1 MNFRLKDL
9 YRSRVSKPL
18 REDAFRFVSSLQEDQ
33 RILGDDLLGTIAHVV
48 ALREAGILGVEA
60 KSILE
65 ALIDLFG
72 KALRGELKLE
82 GKFEDV
88 HEFIENA
95 VIQRLGV
102 EIGGRMH
109 TGRSRNDQ
117 VALAVRL
124 RTREEINRTSELL
137 LSLAHSLLKR
147 AEETADLPFPLYTH
161 TQQAQIGTL
170 GHYFLSKFDEL
181 MEDFERLSDCYR
193 RVNLCPLGACA
204 IGGTSFPLQRE
215 KVAELLGFDG
225 LVENSICAVSSRS
238 FILETASVL
247 SIIMNDLSRIA
258 EDLILWSTEEFG
270 YLSISEEFASTS
282 SVMPQKVNPC
292 TLELIRAR
300 AAEVQG
306 VCSGLFSTLKGLVT
320 GYNRDLQETKP
331 QLWHCFNLTEE
342 SLRVMEGV
350 ISTLEIDREKCVE
363 AAQKSYA
370 VALDLAEALVR
381 EKGLPFRQAHM
392 IVGRVVRRAFESHR
406 RLSEISPHELEEEAA
421 VIGAQIKVDAEFIK
435 KYTNPIA
442 SLQARKSRGS
452 PNPAEVRRMLAD
464 RQQVL
469 ERAKELLSDR
479 EERVVKALSNLL
491 AKAGIEPS
499 GISVR

>member
-1 MNFRLKDL
+1 MKDL
-9 YRSRVSKPL
+9 YRGRVSKPM
-18 REDAFRFVSSLQEDQ
+18 REDAFQFVSSLQEDQ
-33 RILGDDLLGTIAHVV
+33 RILIDDLLGTVAHVV
-48 ALREAGILGVEA
+48 ALREAGILGTEA
-60 KSILE
+60 GKILE
-65 ALIDLFG
+65 VLIDLFG
-72 KALRGELKLE
+72 KTLAGELRLE

-88 HEFIENA
+88 HEFIESA
-95 VIQRLGV
+95 VVQRLGMEV
-102 EIGGRMH
+102 GGKMH

-137 LSLAHSLLKR
+137 LSLARSLLKR
-147 AEETADLPFPLYTH
+147 AGETAELPFPLYTH
-161 TQQAQIGTL
+161 TQQAQVGTL

-193 RVNLCPLGACA
+193 RANLCPLGACA

-225 LVENSICAVSSRS
+225 LVENSVQAVSSRA
-238 FILETASVL
+238 FMLETASVL
-247 SIIMNDLSRIA
+247 SILMSDLSRLA
-258 EDLILWSTEEFG
+258 EDLILWSTEEFR
-270 YLSISEEFASTS
+270 YISISEEFASTS

-292 TLELIRAR
+292 TLELVRAR
-300 AAEVQG
+300 AAEVAG
-306 VCSGLFSTLKGLVT
+306 ICSGLFSTLKGLIT

-331 QLWHCFNLTEE
+331 QLWHCFDLTQN

-350 ISTLEIDREKCVE
+350 ISSLEVEREKCVQ
-363 AAQKSYA
+363 AAEKSYA

-392 IVGRVVRRAFESHR
+392 VVGRVVRRAFESGR
-406 RLSEISPHELEEEAA
+406 RLNEISPHELEEEAA
-421 VIGAQIKVDAEFIK
+421 VVGIKLKVDVEFIR
-435 KYTNPIA
+435 KYTDPLT

-452 PNPAEVRRMLAD
+452 PNPAEVRRMLTE
-464 RQQVL
+464 RSQVL
-469 ERAKELLSDR
+469 ERARALLSER
-479 EERVVKALSNLL
+479 EERVVRALSNLL

-499 GISVR
+499 GVLRPKP

>member
-1 MNFRLKDL
+1 M
-9 YRSRVSKPL
+9 

-48 ALREAGILGVEA
+48 ALREAGILGEEA
-60 KSILE
+60 KQILE
-65 ALIDLFG
+65 ALVDLFG
-72 KALRGELKLE
+72 KALRGELRLE

-88 HEFIENA
+88 HEFIEDA
-95 VIQRLGV
+95 VVQKLGIEV
-102 EIGGRMH
+102 GGKMH

-137 LSLAHSLLKR
+137 LSLARSLLKK

-181 MEDFERLSDCYR
+181 LENFERLADCYR

-238 FILETASVL
+238 FMLEAASALSVL
-247 SIIMNDLSRIA
+247 MSDLSRLA

-270 YLSISEEFASTS
+270 YFSISEEFASTS

-306 VCSGLFSTLKGLVT
+306 ICSGLFSTLKGLIT
-320 GYNRDLQETKP
+320 GYNRDLQATKP
-331 QLWHCFNLTEE
+331 QLWRCFDLTEE

-350 ISTLEIDREKCVE
+350 ISSLEVNRERCIE
-363 AAQKSYA
+363 ATERSYA

-381 EKGLPFRQAHM
+381 EKGLPFRLAHM
-392 IVGRVVRRAFESHR
+392 VVGRIVRRAFESGR

-421 VIGAQIKVDAEFIK
+421 VLGAGVKVDAEFIK
-435 KYTNPIA
+435 KYTNPMS
-442 SLQARKSRGS
+442 SLQARRSRGS
-452 PNPAEVRRMLAD
+452 PNPAEVRRMLSD
-464 RQQVL
+464 RNQML
-469 ERAKELLSDR
+469 ERARKLLSDR

-499 GISVR
+499 GTPK